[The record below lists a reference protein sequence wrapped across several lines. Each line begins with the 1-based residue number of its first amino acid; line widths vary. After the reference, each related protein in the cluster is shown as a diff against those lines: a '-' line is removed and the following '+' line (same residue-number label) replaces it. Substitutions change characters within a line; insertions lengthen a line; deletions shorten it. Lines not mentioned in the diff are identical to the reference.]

1 MSGGFYQKARRWE
14 TSIDTERGSWF
25 IIQAMTERMLKR
37 DLVREFLTYI
47 QVEKGLS
54 ANTLQSY
61 QRDIVKLQAW
71 AEKNGKQIEKL
82 ERKDLREW
90 IARMSRDGL
99 APTSVSRAVSA
110 LRGFYRFLMLDGHI
124 KRHPAEDLNTPQRL
138 THLPQFLNEEE
149 IERLLDAPD
158 VKTDEGIRDRAML
171 ELMYATGLRVS
182 EMCGLRTTDVDIQA
196 GLIVCYGKGS
206 KQRRVPIGK
215 SAIHWL
221 LEYFRVRKK
230 LAGESKPHLFL
241 RRGKPLTRQIA
252 WSIVKTHAERAGVP
266 DISPHTLRH
275 SFATHL
281 MQHGA
286 DSRSVQALLG
296 HADISTTQIYTHIT
310 DLHMRK
316 AYDRFHPR
324 ARAAGGKGK

>member
-1 MSGGFYQKARRWE
+1 MAE
-14 TSIDTERGSWF
+14 TPS
-25 IIQAMTERMLKR
+25 KR

-61 QRDIVKLQAW
+61 ARDIAKLQSW
-71 AEKNGKQIEKL
+71 AAKNGKQIENL

-99 APTSVSRAVSA
+99 APSSVSRAVSA
-110 LRGFYRFLMLDGHI
+110 ARGFFRFLMLDGHI
-124 KRHPAEDLNTPQRL
+124 KRHPAEDIHTPQHRSY
-138 THLPQFLNEEE
+138 LPRFLSEEE
-149 IERLLDAPD
+149 IEKLLTAPD
-158 VKTDEGIRDRAML
+158 VSTDEGIRDRAIL
-171 ELMYATGLRVS
+171 ELTYATGLRVS
-182 EMCGLRTTDVDIQA
+182 ELVGLQSGDVDIHA
-196 GLIVCYGKGS
+196 GLVACHGKGN
-206 KQRRVPIGK
+206 KQRRIPVGK

-221 LEYFRVRKK
+221 RQYLRVRKR
-230 LAGESKPHLFL
+230 LGSETKPQLFL
-241 RRGKPLTRQIA
+241 HRGHPLTRQTA
-252 WSIVKTHAERAGVP
+252 WSIIKTHAARAGISEV
-266 DISPHTLRH
+266 SPHTLRH

-281 MQHGA
+281 LQHGA

-296 HADISTTQIYTHIT
+296 HSDISTTQIYTHIT

-324 ARAAGGKGK
+324 ARAATSVKNK